1 MRSAASR
8 FVEAVSLHS
17 DASFLRMMAAGGL
30 FFDFGPIPGETGS
43 GAESDSRMVVLD
55 ACDAGARSRDSGRR
69 ADGVGGPWDAS
80 PVVPGLGGRRRGAR
94 TPSPEGAATHCLHTR
109 GVVAMLRRLDAV
121 DAAARESTR
130 LAREPRQFRD
140 GVVPAQA
147 KTTRRWRWLLIGEG
161 LWRTRRRRKRP
172 RSRAWG
178 GVTCFRV
185 PVDYIGRAL

>member
-1 MRSAASR
+1 MT
-8 FVEAVSLHS
+8 AVGV
-17 DASFLRMMAAGGL
+17 FLRDFEL
-30 FFDFGPIPGETGS
+30 FSGETGS
-43 GAESDSRMVVLD
+43 GAERPGESS
-55 ACDAGARSRDSGRR
+55 RR
-69 ADGVGGPWDAS
+69 AVLHAVRWWGAVAGLRAS
-80 PVVPGLGGRRRGAR
+80 RRRRWCVLGRLSGGSAPRVSAR
-94 TPSPEGAATHCLHTR
+94 GSRHTHCLHTR

-121 DAAARESTR
+121 AAAAREPTR

-140 GVVPAQA
+140 GVVPTQA

>member
-1 MRSAASR
+1 MGG
-8 FVEAVSLHS
+8 
-17 DASFLRMMAAGGL
+17 FLR
-30 FFDFGPIPGETGS
+30 DFEWIRTAS
-43 GAESDSRMVVLD
+43 GAVPARTGESSSMVVS
-55 ACDAGARSRDSGRR
+55 CVVRR
-69 ADGVGGPWDAS
+69 WRGVGGLRASRRRRWWALGRLSGGSAPRVSARGSRHTHTASTRAASSRCCDAS
-80 PVVPGLGGRRRGAR
+80 
-94 TPSPEGAATHCLHTR
+94 TPPTRPHESPRAL
-109 GVVAMLRRLDAV
+109 
-121 DAAARESTR
+121 
-130 LAREPRQFRD
+130 RQFRD